1 MGTFDFLYAG
11 SKPKGSVAAE
21 RERADAAVRRCQELR
36 AELAQARHAL
46 KLVRTELETLRRCI
60 EAK

>member
-1 MGTFDFLYAG
+1 MGTFDFLYAS

-46 KLVRTELETLRRCI
+46 KQVRCELETLRRCI
-60 EAK
+60 KGE